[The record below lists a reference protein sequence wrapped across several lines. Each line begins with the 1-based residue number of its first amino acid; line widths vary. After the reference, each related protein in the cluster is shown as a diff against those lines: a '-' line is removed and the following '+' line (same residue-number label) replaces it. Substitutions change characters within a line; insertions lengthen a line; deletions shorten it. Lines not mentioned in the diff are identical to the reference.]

1 MAGKAASGA
10 GSIRK
15 KTVTRKGKQYTYWE
29 ARYSAGYDPGTGK
42 QIQRS
47 ITGPTQKDVAQRLK
61 AVIASIDAGTYTAP
75 CRLTVGE
82 WLDIWAKDYLGGVKP
97 GTVDNYRMQIRRH
110 IKPALGGVKLTDL
123 RPHAI
128 QGFINDMGTAGLSPA
143 SARLAY
149 GVLRQALERA
159 VDLDYL
165 PKNPAARCT
174 LPRMERAEIKPL
186 EDAQVIDL
194 LKAAQGGEIEQLV
207 TVALF
212 TGLRMSELLGLT
224 WEAVDF
230 EDGTITVDKQ
240 LTRQIHRAKS
250 GLFASPKNG
259 KPRSLAPAPSVMAA
273 LKRQWARQAEQRLR
287 AGELWSNDPGL
298 VFTDDLGR
306 PLVQSIVDHR
316 FTKLCKSAGIEGA
329 RFHDLRHTYAVSAIR
344 AGDDIKTVQGSL
356 GHASAGFTL
365 DRYGHFTEQMK
376 RDSAQRME
384 QHITQVLSS

>member
-1 MAGKAASGA
+1 MAGKAPSGA

-82 WLDIWAKDYLGGVKP
+82 WMDIWAKDYLGGVKHS
-97 GTVDNYRMQIRRH
+97 TMDVYCIHIRRH
-110 IKPALGGVKLTDL
+110 IKPALGCVKLADL

-128 QGFINDMGTAGLSPA
+128 QGFINDMSASGLSP
-143 SARLAY
+143 SSVRLAY

-159 VDLDYL
+159 VDLDYIL
-165 PKNPAARCT
+165 KNPADRCT

-186 EDAQVIDL
+186 EDVQVIEL

-207 TVALF
+207 TVAIF
-212 TGLRMSELLGLT
+212 TGLRLSELLGLT
-224 WEAVDF
+224 WDAVDF
-230 EDGTITVDKQ
+230 ENGMLTVDKQ
-240 LTRQIHRAKS
+240 LTKQGHRAEDGLFSSPKS
-250 GLFASPKNG
+250 GKT
-259 KPRSLAPAPSVMAA
+259 RSLAPAPSVMAV
-273 LKRQWARQAEQRLR
+273 LRRQWALQAEKRLR
-287 AGELWSNDPGL
+287 AGELWSNDHDL

-306 PLVQSIVDHR
+306 PLVQSAVDHR
-316 FTKLCKSAGIEGA
+316 FAKLCKIAGIEGA

-384 QHITQVLSS
+384 QHIAQVFSN

>member
-1 MAGKAASGA
+1 
-10 GSIRK
+10 
-15 KTVTRKGKQYTYWE
+15 
-29 ARYSAGYDPGTGK
+29 
-42 QIQRS
+42 
-47 ITGPTQKDVAQRLK
+47 
-61 AVIASIDAGTYTAP
+61 
-75 CRLTVGE
+75 
-82 WLDIWAKDYLGGVKP
+82 
-97 GTVDNYRMQIRRH
+97 
-110 IKPALGGVKLTDL
+110 
-123 RPHAI
+123 
-128 QGFINDMGTAGLSPA
+128 
-143 SARLAY
+143 
-149 GVLRQALERA
+149 
-159 VDLDYL
+159 
-165 PKNPAARCT
+165 
-174 LPRMERAEIKPL
+174 MERAEIKPL

-194 LKAAQGGEIEQLV
+194 LKAAQGGEIEHLV

-273 LKRQWARQAEQRLR
+273 LKRQWASQAEKRLR